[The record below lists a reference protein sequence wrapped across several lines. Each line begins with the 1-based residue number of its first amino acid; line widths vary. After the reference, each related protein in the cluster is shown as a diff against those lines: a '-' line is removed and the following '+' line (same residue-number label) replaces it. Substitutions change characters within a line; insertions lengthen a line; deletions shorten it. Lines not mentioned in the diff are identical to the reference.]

1 MKIQVLHNYGGKL
14 TKEQRILP
22 AIYDATDERLFG
34 LADYLVTNGHAI
46 YVDKKLYTNLPT
58 MADGSPIIE
67 PPLPATLGSIHDG
80 IDIEIST
87 NSIPDNVLE
96 TPDYESLT
104 LDELRHLLQAYEFT
118 EEDIVSDMSAHWTMR
133 RKELVEW
140 FTKR

>member
-22 AIYDATDERLFG
+22 AIYDTTDERLFG
-34 LADYLVTNGHAI
+34 LADYLVINRHAI
-46 YVDKKLYTNLPT
+46 IVEYDTAWTGTVSSFTSVDTQFVDNALTVTTQEGNT
-58 MADGSPIIE
+58 
-67 PPLPATLGSIHDG
+67 
-80 IDIEIST
+80 
-87 NSIPDNVLE
+87 IPDTVLE
-96 TPDYESLT
+96 TPDYEALT

-118 EEDIVSDMSAHWTMR
+118 EDDIVSDMSAHWTIR